1 MITHALS
8 KYQPETLLV
17 SSGSPANAQCFYLL
31 YLVIYTT
38 GMRFFRQL
46 SEFRLKGDWEK
57 DSFCH
62 VHAVF
67 EAQL

>member
-1 MITHALS
+1 MASNSQNWRLYFS
-8 KYQPETLLV
+8 NP
-17 SSGSPANAQCFYLL
+17 PAGMGLEFARRLTAR
-31 YLVIYTT
+31 VVRA

-62 VHAVF
+62 FHAVF

>member
-1 MITHALS
+1 MDSTIR
-8 KYQPETLLV
+8 K
-17 SSGSPANAQCFYLL
+17 
-31 YLVIYTT
+31 YLVKVAEGLRTIKLKIQDRNSSNMA